1 MLSKEQ
7 FENIIKSIKNDVY
20 KMNIRFGIYAD
31 GGLPKREHGELELV
45 IDKQLYDDLIA
56 FRKTLSPYYNAQLET
71 TDAYFTDR
79 FIDKYGELCCCDVFD
94 DGFFTVYVYIN
105 KIVDVVINDYV
116 DELTKIKVADLED
129 QKYRVNF
136 NYSITD
142 NKDVQK
148 ITIK

>member
-31 GGLPKREHGELELV
+31 GGLPKREYGELELV

-56 FRKTLSPYYNAQLET
+56 FRKTLSPYYNVQLKT
-71 TDAYFTDR
+71 TEAYFE
-79 FIDKYGELCCCDVFD
+79 DKYVNGYDGLCCCDVFD
-94 DGFFTVYVYIN
+94 DGFFTVHVWMQD
-105 KIVDVVINDYV
+105 IVEVVINDYV
-116 DELTKIKVADLED
+116 DELTKIKVVDLED

-142 NKDVQK
+142 DKDV
-148 ITIK
+148 